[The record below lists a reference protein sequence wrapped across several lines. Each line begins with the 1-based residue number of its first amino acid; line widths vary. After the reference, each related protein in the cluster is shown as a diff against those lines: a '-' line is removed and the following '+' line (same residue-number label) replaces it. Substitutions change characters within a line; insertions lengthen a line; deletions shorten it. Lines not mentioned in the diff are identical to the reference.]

1 MRWVG
6 MGTSWRSYD
15 ARHGASRVVTIK
27 IAVAEAHIDVPSA
40 MASFWRID
48 PVRKRDVHS
57 PKGCCHGS
65 LKIRI
70 LALRLGIPA
79 LSVALQGFQRGF
91 ETVRLLHPQPQRGL
105 GLNTSE
111 QIARYFPRE
120 PPAPVTRET
129 GARQENMSHN
139 KAEDIGRIRNSGRA
153 LFDMV
158 MHMHYHVTFN
168 ISGLPLWLLLRS
180 NRP

>member
-1 MRWVG
+1 VRNASAG
-6 MGTSWRSYD
+6 KSD
-15 ARHGASRVVTIK
+15 A
-27 IAVAEAHIDVPSA
+27 
-40 MASFWRID
+40 
-48 PVRKRDVHS
+48 VRKRDVHS
-57 PKGCCHGS
+57 PEGRCHGP

-79 LSVALQGFQRGF
+79 VSVALQGFQRGF

-111 QIARYFPRE
+111 QIARDFPRA
-120 PPAPVTRET
+120 PPALVMRET
-129 GARQENMSHN
+129 GTRQENMSHK
-139 KAEDIGRIRNSGRA
+139 KAEDIGTIRNSGRA
-153 LFDMV
+153 RGLFDMV

-180 NRP
+180 NQP